1 MDHYIDCDGTY
12 ILHMANHPSHPDDR
26 DGILMILRKSLIH
39 VRWLS
44 QNTDWEIQLV
54 LIITCKMQNEIVSLF
69 LILANKSDSAWLSL
83 WSFQNCFRKNW
94 QTETKSI
101 HQKEAVESSYYIVAY
116 EEVIHFYHFITIMQK
131 LMKIFIII
139 ANGINGFVRY
149 LVSKVST
156 LESCVSLERT
166 RVNIK
171 YWTLHAMWSK
181 LNSNLYQFSSKRSF
195 HRNWVYSM

>member
-1 MDHYIDCDGTY
+1 
-12 ILHMANHPSHPDDR
+12 MANHPSHPDER

-54 LIITCKMQNEIVSLF
+54 LIITCKMRLLAYFWSLQT
-69 LILANKSDSAWLSL
+69 SDSQLDYL
-83 WSFQNCFRKNW
+83 HCQ
-94 QTETKSI
+94 
-101 HQKEAVESSYYIVAY
+101 IVLLP
-116 EEVIHFYHFITIMQK
+116 FMQK
-131 LMKIFIII
+131 VMKIFIII
-139 ANGINGFVRY
+139 VNGINGFVRY
-149 LVSKVST
+149 LASKVST

-181 LNSNLYQFSSKRSF
+181 LNSNLYQFSSKRNF
-195 HRNWVYSM
+195 HTSWKIVQNCYE